1 MVETSR
7 INWPLFSSRGV
18 PQSEAVEIVERFTL
32 SADQSRLNYHTM
44 VNDPGTFFGLAT
56 IQGHWVA
63 LGEELE
69 PYNCKVDE

>member
-32 SADQSRLNYHTM
+32 SADQSRLNYHTT
-44 VNDPGTFFGLAT
+44 VNDPDTFFGLAT
-56 IQGHWVA
+56 IQGYWVA